1 MGIVGQMMD
10 YAEQLEAVHQ
20 HIEEKRIPVVSE
32 DNLAAQIIELERYL
46 GISDFSALC
55 ARKRIAISLF
65 VIASLPVMFYAL
77 IIGMDHYLGY
87 QFLGI
92 NEKQF
97 TLTLFTFLMHN
108 LPVAGAYFMLF
119 TGSLGYLYWLNR
131 RIGGKIEHTIQ
142 QFMLQTRG

>member
-1 MGIVGQMMD
+1 MGIVDQMMG

-20 HIEEKRIPVVSE
+20 HIEKRRIPVVSK

-46 GISDFSALC
+46 GISDFSALR
-55 ARKRIAISLF
+55 ARKRIAMSLF
-65 VIASLPVMFYAL
+65 VITSLPVMFYAL
-77 IIGMDHYLGY
+77 IIGMEHSLGY

-108 LPVAGAYFMLF
+108 LPVAGIYFVLF
-119 TGSLGYLYWLNR
+119 IGSLGYLYWLNR
-131 RIGGKIEHTIQ
+131 RIGSRIEHTIQ